1 MNLKTISKNISYKK
15 IFGIVV
21 IVSFIMWLIAI
32 IFDPESIQRDLFF
45 RRMEDFWADATNTT
59 GYAHNPNPYLDSSKG
74 LINVQYPPLAYAMF
88 YLLARAAGTVSIPY
102 LDYFHN
108 PLWTFLFVTALI
120 VTIVLMYT
128 LIINKLGGSVK
139 TDNVLVGIAIC
150 VSYPMLFTVERAN
163 IILIAAVAVMIFL
176 FYYNSESKVKKEIA
190 LISLAFAA
198 GLKLSPALFGIL
210 LIYNKDWK
218 AAIRTII
225 YGLLFFF
232 VPFFFFNGGLEVV
245 KGFLNNF
252 GLNLELKASVS
263 SLGINGIVKFYY
275 GIVVRALTGI
285 YPDTFNG
292 NLDTIVSI
300 VKYIL
305 TLIILISGF
314 FIKENWKRILNVSI
328 ILIIIPEVS
337 VKYCLL
343 YIIPFITIF
352 LKDLENCKKG
362 TGEKLIL
369 LSSVLICFDY
379 RFVTTSY
386 VNRPDLGLLILLFV
400 ATFYSV
406 HSIISFI
413 KNKKS
418 AKFAV

>member
-1 MNLKTISKNISYKK
+1 MNLKTLSKNISYKK

-45 RRMEDFWADATNTT
+45 KRMEDFWADATNTT
-59 GYAHNPNPYLDSSKG
+59 GYAHNPNPYLDDSTE
-74 LINVQYPPLAYAMF
+74 LRHVQYPPLAYVLF
-88 YLLARAAGTVSIPY
+88 RFLAYAAGNVPASY

-108 PLWTFLFVTALI
+108 PLWTFLSA
-120 VTIVLMYT
+120 VTIIISLIITFT
-128 LIINKLGGSVK
+128 LIIKKFGGSVT

-150 VSYPMLFTVERAN
+150 VSYPMLYALERAN
-163 IILIAAVAVMIFL
+163 IILLVMIAVMIFV
-176 FYYNSESKVKKEIA
+176 FYYDSESKVKKEIA
-190 LISLAFAA
+190 LLSLAFAA
-198 GLKLSPALFGIL
+198 GLKITPAIFGLL

-232 VPFFFFNGGLEVV
+232 VPFFFFDGGLEVI
-245 KGFLNNF
+245 KGFFNNF
-252 GLNLELKASVS
+252 GLNLELKASVI

-275 GIVVRALTGI
+275 GIAIRALTGI
-285 YPDTFNG
+285 YPDTFNE
-292 NLDTIVSI
+292 NLDIVVSI
-300 VKYIL
+300 TKYTL
-305 TLIILISGF
+305 TVIILISGF
-314 FIKENWKRILNVSI
+314 FIKENWKKILNVSI

-343 YIIPFITIF
+343 YIIPFIIIF
-352 LKDLENCKKG
+352 LKDLENCQKG
-362 TGEKLIL
+362 IGEKLIL
-369 LSSVLICFDY
+369 VSSILICFDY

-386 VNRPDLGLLILLFV
+386 VNRPDLGLLILLFM
-400 ATFYSV
+400 ATYYSV
-406 HSIISFI
+406 CSIINFI

-418 AKFAV
+418 VS

>member
-1 MNLKTISKNISYKK
+1 MNLKTFRKDISYKK

-45 RRMEDFWADATNTT
+45 GRMEDFWADATNTT
-59 GYAHNPNPYLDSSKG
+59 GYAHNPNPYLDDSKG

-102 LDYFHN
+102 LNYFHN
-108 PLWTFLFVTALI
+108 PLWTFLFVTTLV

-139 TDNVLVGIAIC
+139 TDNILVGIAIC

-232 VPFFFFNGGLEVV
+232 VPFFFFDGGLEVV

-252 GLNLELKASVS
+252 GLNLELKASVT
-263 SLGINGIVKFYY
+263 SLGINGIAKFYY

-285 YPDTFNG
+285 YPDTFNE
-292 NLDTIVSI
+292 NLDTVVSTI
-300 VKYIL
+300 KYIL
-305 TLIILISGF
+305 TVIILISGF
-314 FIKENWKRILNVSI
+314 FIKENWKKILNVSI
-328 ILIIIPEVS
+328 ILIIIPDVS

-343 YIIPFITIF
+343 YIIPFITVF
-352 LKDLENCKKG
+352 LKDLENYKKG
-362 TGEKLIL
+362 IGEKLIL
-369 LSSVLICFDY
+369 LSSILICFDY

-386 VNRPDLGLLILLFV
+386 VNRPDLGLLILLSV

-406 HSIISFI
+406 CAIISFV

-418 AKFAV
+418 VS

>member
-1 MNLKTISKNISYKK
+1 MNLKTFSKNISYKK

-45 RRMEDFWADATNTT
+45 GRMEDFWADATNTT

-108 PLWTFLFVTALI
+108 PLWTFLFVTTLI

-128 LIINKLGGSVK
+128 LIINKLGGSVT

-150 VSYPMLFTVERAN
+150 VSYPMLFTIERAN

-176 FYYNSESKVKKEIA
+176 FCFNSESKVKKEIA
-190 LISLAFAA
+190 LLSLAFAA
-198 GLKLSPALFGIL
+198 GLKITPAIFGLL

-232 VPFFFFNGGLEVV
+232 VPFFFFDGGLEVI

-252 GLNLELKASVS
+252 GLNLELKASVI

-275 GIVVRALTGI
+275 GIAVRALTGI
-285 YPDTFNG
+285 YPDTFNE
-292 NLDTIVSI
+292 NLDTVVSI
-300 VKYIL
+300 TKYTL
-305 TLIILISGF
+305 TVIILISGF
-314 FIKENWKRILNVSI
+314 FIKENWKKILNVSI

-343 YIIPFITIF
+343 YIIPFIIIF
-352 LKDLENCKKG
+352 LKDLENCQKG
-362 TGEKLIL
+362 IGEKLIL
-369 LSSVLICFDY
+369 VSSILICFDY

-386 VNRPDLGLLILLFV
+386 VNRPDLGLLILLFM

-406 HSIISFI
+406 CSIINFV

-418 AKFAV
+418 VP